1 MSIEIDINKFPE
13 YPEIQ
18 NLLNRILQDNNRLT
32 KRVEDLEHILSDI
45 LLLNSLGKTLKINEV
60 IHAAVDILE

>member
-1 MSIEIDINKFPE
+1 MTPQDPMVETIE
-13 YPEIQ
+13 
-18 NLLNRILQDNNRLT
+18 RLT
-32 KRVEDLEHILSDI
+32 QENDRLKRRVEHLEHILSDI

>member
-1 MSIEIDINKFPE
+1 MNDMTEECIIE
-13 YPEIQ
+13 
-18 NLLNRILQDNNRLT
+18 RLEQENT
-32 KRVEDLEHILSDI
+32 RLKKRVEDLEHILGDI

>member
-1 MSIEIDINKFPE
+1 MKTLEALEQEND
-13 YPEIQ
+13 
-18 NLLNRILQDNNRLT
+18 RLV
-32 KRVEDLEHILSDI
+32 KRVEHLEHILRDI